1 MGKWD
6 KNTKG
11 EVQQDKKQSSW
22 KKEWVGKINQYLGT
36 GRNAKDSII
45 YLVIK
50 YSFIVA
56 GVITV
61 LVIINYW
68 FFRDN
73 DNKVPNIVSDLKVI
87 WEIVTPIITLA
98 LGYAFG
104 RNEK

>member
-11 EVQQDKKQSSW
+11 EVNQNSKQSFW
-22 KKEWVGKINQYLGT
+22 NKDKIGKINHYLGT

-56 GVITV
+56 GGITV

-68 FFRDN
+68 LFRDN
-73 DNKVPNIVSDLKVI
+73 DNKVPNIVSDMKVI